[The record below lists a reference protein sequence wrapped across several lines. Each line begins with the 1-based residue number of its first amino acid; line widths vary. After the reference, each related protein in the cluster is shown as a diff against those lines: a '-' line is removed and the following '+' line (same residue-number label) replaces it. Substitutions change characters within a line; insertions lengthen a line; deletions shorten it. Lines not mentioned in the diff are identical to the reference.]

1 MARDLLQ
8 REHNF
13 YVPTLD
19 REDLNRISEILKT
32 CPRDSEAS
40 SAVPGGEAVPSQGL
54 GDTLEGHLWESDI
67 CPQSFAQFRK
77 ETNCCNYIIYKWI
90 GEDAGF
96 YAGLNCE
103 REQSLSEQKRKKR
116 WGVLK
121 VLTENPNQ

>member
-40 SAVPGGEAVPSQGL
+40 SAVPGGEAVPSQAWVTHWKVTFGRVTFAHRALHNSGKKQIVVTTSFTNGL
-54 GDTLEGHLWESDI
+54 EKMLAFM
-67 CPQSFAQFRK
+67 QA
-77 ETNCCNYIIYKWI
+77 
-90 GEDAGF
+90 
-96 YAGLNCE
+96 
-103 REQSLSEQKRKKR
+103 
-116 WGVLK
+116 
-121 VLTENPNQ
+121 